1 MTHKSHSAI
10 PFERVRG
17 LTHIPPKSIFS
28 RFKGKRAVRTNIAFD
43 KSAFLRDNRKVLI
56 SCTRWRRNSSRTFRH
71 LSIYLPVL
79 FSRFFPLLPRFSC
92 FLPAFLPL
100 FSCVL
105 RFEIPLGEAQSL
117 TGLIFRSRTRATCY
131 FPSHSLFLS
140 VYPFLVVC
148 TLVRAS
154 SAPHDQPRILL
165 AFDIS
170 SRIFLGSYQVL

>member
-43 KSAFLRDNRKVLI
+43 KSAFLQDNRKVLI

-79 FSRFFPLLPRFSC
+79 FSRFFPLLPRFFCLFPC
-92 FLPAFLPL
+92 FSPAFFLYSPVRNPTGRSTIANGSHFPLSYESNML
-100 FSCVL
+100 FSVSFPFSL
-105 RFEIPLGEAQSL
+105 R
-117 TGLIFRSRTRATCY
+117 
-131 FPSHSLFLS
+131 LS
-140 VYPFLVVC
+140 V
-148 TLVRAS
+148 
-154 SAPHDQPRILL
+154 
-165 AFDIS
+165 
-170 SRIFLGSYQVL
+170 SRCLHARPCIECSTRPTADSPSFRYL

>member
-10 PFERVRG
+10 PFQRVRG
-17 LTHIPPKSIFS
+17 LTHSPPKSIFS

-43 KSAFLRDNRKVLI
+43 KSAFSRDNRKVFI

-79 FSRFFPLLPRFSC
+79 FHAFFRFSRVS
-92 FLPAFLPL
+92 PAFLPL
-100 FSCVL
+100 FSCIL

-117 TGLIFRSRTRATCY
+117 TGLIFRSHTRATCY

-154 SAPHDQPRILL
+154 DAPYGQPRDLL
-165 AFDIS
+165 AFDIP